1 MGRKKS
7 STSQHFLRMCG
18 GQSQEVRYSRPGAK
32 KSQALQGKDMTGRF
46 GEKLPLSPQI
56 CYEVRSGYF
65 QVQE

>member
-7 STSQHFLRMCG
+7 STPQHFLRMCG
-18 GQSQEVRYSRPGAK
+18 GQSQEVRYSMPGAK
-32 KSQALQGKDMTGRF
+32 KSQALHGKDMTGRF

-56 CYEVRSGYF
+56 RYEVRSGYF